1 MTSPKSTIPLSLP
14 ISSLLPPQSS
24 APNDGLPIPLSLLGP
39 LPPTTPIHLA
49 LNHLYLSSLPEFETG
64 SQSVR
69 SSESIKR
76 NRERVLII
84 TGPKEE
90 YASNVEVEDEDYMR
104 ERGGDYGIL
113 DRLRRVDIR
122 YATLLSCLYH
132 CNS

>member
-64 SQSVR
+64 SQPTR
-69 SSESIKR
+69 SIESPR
-76 NRERVLII
+76 RSRERVLII
-84 TGPKEE
+84 TGPKGE
-90 YASNVEVEDEDYMR
+90 YASSVEVEDEDYMR

-132 CNS
+132 CDS